1 MDFLWQCVLLLLG
14 MDIVYFVV
22 ISLAILVVCWLVQFV
37 IQLVQDKYDG

>member
-1 MDFLWQCVLLLLG
+1 MDFIWQCVLMLLG

>member
-1 MDFLWQCVLLLLG
+1 MDFIWQCVLTLLG

>member
-1 MDFLWQCVLLLLG
+1 MDFLWQCVLMLLG

-22 ISLAILVVCWLVQFV
+22 ISLAILVVCWLVQFD